1 MALPKQTYART
12 PQLGNPARTEAWA
25 LLEAA
30 RLMEGAKGKPAE
42 LLDALRRNWRLWT
55 IFQADLVG
63 ADCRLPKE
71 VRGNLIGLSNFIDRQ
86 TAKLLGDLDP
96 AGIDVLV
103 NINRQIGE
111 GLLEG
116 QRAAAA
122 KAAAEKSPAQSQGPA
137 QGLRESA

>member
-71 VRGNLIGLSNFIDRQ
+71 VRSNLIGLSNFIDRQ

>member
-1 MALPKQTYART
+1 MALPAQRYARA
-12 PQLGNPARTEAWA
+12 PQPGNPARTEAWA
-25 LLEAA
+25 LLESA
-30 RLMEGAKGKPAE
+30 RLMEGAKTKPPAE

-55 IFQADLVG
+55 IFQADLINVE
-63 ADCRLPKE
+63 CTLPTE
-71 VRGNLIGLSNFIDRQ
+71 VRGNLIGLSNFIDRH
-86 TAKLLGDLDP
+86 TAQLLTKPDP
-96 AGIDVLV
+96 AGVDVLV

-122 KAAAEKSPAQSQGPA
+122 KAAAAAQSSQAPA